1 VVEGGVGGAETGA
14 GADSG
19 IALLRSLRVSHRL
32 KAIIAPA
39 ATPATLRVIQGV
51 AVIAANIDD
60 MSRVDAPFFILWS
73 RIKLVEV
80 KCRVRVTVS
89 RMSRVT
95 WTVV

>member
-1 VVEGGVGGAETGA
+1 MTATPWMTLSVA

-19 IALLRSLRVSHRL
+19 IALLRSLRVSQRL

-39 ATPATLRVIQGV
+39 ATPATPIVIQGV

-60 MSRVDAPFFILWS
+60 MSRVDAPFLILWS
-73 RIKLVEV
+73 RLKLVEV
-80 KCRVRVTVS
+80 NCSARVTVS